1 MPRKLFKRFLPSHDA
16 VRGNHYLKWLGPR
29 LHHPNLW
36 HLNRRAVA
44 GGVAIGMLCGM
55 IPGPI
60 QMICAALLALW
71 LRLNLPVAVAT
82 TWYTNPFTIVPL
94 YYGAYKLGALLSGDT
109 SGASGYPDLAFSLD
123 NIGAWIPSLLAWIK
137 ALGKPFVVGLA
148 VLGVSLAAVSY
159 FVVLGAWRLYL
170 MIAWRQR
177 KKRRDEG
184 RGTKGEG
191 SAP

>member
-16 VRGNHYLKWLGPR
+16 VRSNRYIKWLGPR

-60 QMICAALLALW
+60 QMICAALLALGA
-71 LRLNLPVAVAT
+71 RVNLPVAAAT
-82 TWYTNPFTIVPL
+82 TWYANPFTMVPL
-94 YYGAYKLGALLSGDT
+94 YYGAYKLGVMLTGDGSGT
-109 SGASGYPDLAFSLD
+109 SAYPDLQLSLD
-123 NIGAWIPSLLAWIK
+123 NVGAWIPSLLEWIK

-148 VLGVSLAAVSY
+148 VTGVVLAVISYVAVLAA
-159 FVVLGAWRLYL
+159 WRVYL
-170 MIAWRQR
+170 VIAWRRR
-177 KKRRDEG
+177 KKRRSEG
-184 RGTKGEG
+184 
-191 SAP
+191 

>member
-1 MPRKLFKRFLPSHDA
+1 MPRKLFKRFLPSHDT
-16 VRGNHYLKWLGPR
+16 VRGNRYLKWLGPR

-60 QMICAALLALW
+60 QMICAALLAL
-71 LRLNLPVAVAT
+71 LFRLNLPVAVAA

-94 YYGAYKLGALLSGDT
+94 YYGAYKLGVLLTGDT
-109 SGASGYPDLAFSLD
+109 SGARAYPDLAFALD

-148 VLGVSLAAVSY
+148 ALGVSLAAVSY
-159 FVVLGAWRLYL
+159 VVVLAVWRLYL
-170 MIAWRQR
+170 VIAWRR
-177 KKRRDEG
+177 RKRRRMRSEG
-184 RGTKGEG
+184 
-191 SAP
+191 